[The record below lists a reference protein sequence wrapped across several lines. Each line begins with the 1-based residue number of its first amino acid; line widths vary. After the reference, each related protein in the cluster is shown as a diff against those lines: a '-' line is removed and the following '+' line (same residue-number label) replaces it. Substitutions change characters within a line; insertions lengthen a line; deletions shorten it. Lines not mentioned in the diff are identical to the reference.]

1 MTTRD
6 SLDAQP
12 KVGLAFDAQVVAL
25 QPEGIEP
32 GNSSE
37 PLRPFAVE
45 HSASPGYKGQCALA
59 FSR

>member
-1 MTTRD
+1 MTTRN

-12 KVGLAFDAQVVAL
+12 QVGLAFAQVVAL